1 MVDVAQSAP
10 TDLARLIGVPFDDPD
25 EVIRAAIAELSVP
38 ALLMSMVHMTSDLG
52 LLKELPGPLPM

>member
-10 TDLARLIGVPFDDPD
+10 TDLARLIGVQFDDPD

-52 LLKELPGPLPM
+52 LFRNCPGRSR